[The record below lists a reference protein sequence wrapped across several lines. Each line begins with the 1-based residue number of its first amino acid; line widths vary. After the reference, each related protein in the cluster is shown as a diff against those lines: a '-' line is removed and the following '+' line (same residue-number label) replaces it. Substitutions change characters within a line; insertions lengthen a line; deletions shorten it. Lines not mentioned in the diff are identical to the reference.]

1 MNKIAEIENKLK
13 LVIPAEL
20 YSKESYSAE
29 RRKILLLFSSVLDS
43 YAKFKDIPYKKQINV
58 LVSIEKS
65 CYKKAVDKCSE
76 EAIYVDWSN
85 DKFKYMYS
93 LICSRVSKN
102 LDTSSEVMDSFLIEN
117 IINSSVD
124 VSKIG
129 EMSSDDMSTKNKELK
144 EQLNSRRSQ
153 KVKQKTTSM
162 YTCRNCKSR
171 ECTIRSQQMKSLDE
185 GATLILNCVNCGFRF
200 MISS

>member
-1 MNKIAEIENKLK
+1 MEGIIKIHNELK

-20 YSKESYSAE
+20 YSKELYSKE
-29 RRKILLLFSSVLDS
+29 RRQILLLLGSILDS
-43 YAKFKDIPYKKQINV
+43 YSKFKEISYKKQLDV
-58 LVSIEKS
+58 LVSIEHS

-102 LDTSSEVMDSFLIEN
+102 LDTNSEVMDSFLIEN
-117 IINSSVD
+117 IINSSID
-124 VSKIG
+124 VTKLG
-129 EMSSDDMSTKNKELK
+129 GMSSDDMSDKNKELK

-200 MISS
+200 MIGS

>member
-1 MNKIAEIENKLK
+1 MERIDKIQNELK

-20 YSKESYSAE
+20 YSMELYSKE
-29 RRKILLLFSSVLDS
+29 RRQILLLLGSILDS
-43 YAKFKDIPYKKQINV
+43 YSKFKELPYKKQLDV
-58 LVSIEKS
+58 LVTIEQS

-102 LDTSSEVMDSFLIEN
+102 LDTNSEVMDSFLIEN
-117 IINSSVD
+117 IINSSID
-124 VSKIG
+124 VTKLG
-129 EMSSDDMSTKNKELK
+129 GMSSDDMSDKNKELK

-200 MISS
+200 MIGS